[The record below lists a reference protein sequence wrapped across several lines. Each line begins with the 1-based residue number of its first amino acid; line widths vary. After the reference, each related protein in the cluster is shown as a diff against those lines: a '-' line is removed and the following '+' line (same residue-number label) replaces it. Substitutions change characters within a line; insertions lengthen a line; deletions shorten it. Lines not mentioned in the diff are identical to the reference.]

1 MVTTL
6 PEQAESQ
13 VAGGSAPRAK
23 VLDGTRRD
31 SGIGRTLLVACLACS
46 GLGLVGWAGWALAF
60 DGPST
65 NAALIFYTVKR
76 SDLPIQVTENGSLQS
91 QKTTELRCEVENV
104 GRERSG
110 TQILSIVPNGEYVKK
125 GDLLVELDAALIQDR
140 LDEQELQAERS
151 LNEQIQATVTFE
163 NQKTQNETLLAEAEL
178 KLALDDL
185 GLQQYEDEEGG
196 TFQLDLQLMD
206 LNIQTAEANR
216 LIRQTDLRG
225 IEQLAKLG
233 YRSKGDLEQARLA
246 ALSASSEVA
255 RQVSS
260 RKEMVDYTYRK
271 MKMELQGK
279 VATAKRNLL
288 QVGRNNQ
295 AQLLQAEAAKNGAD
309 RAYKKELEKLA
320 KYKKQLEKCEIF
332 APHEGMATYAIERD
346 RKTHVGE
353 GRTVRERQRIITL
366 PDLSSME
373 VKIGVHESV
382 LESIQ
387 EGLPATIAVDAF
399 PNRKYKGSIKSVAVL
414 ADPGEWHSTDVKV
427 YTTIVTIDEEVN
439 DLRPGMSSVV
449 EIHIE
454 RVRDVLTVPVQA
466 IVQIGEDNWVYVGSS
481 GGVEKRPVT
490 VGKTNEKF
498 IEIREGL
505 KAGERVVL
513 NPMTL
518 VQSEGGGANEIDP
531 EKDLDES
538 IEYGLGDAKKTPE
551 KKQGKSKPGKKSG
564 KKSAKKS
571 TKKPAQAKSP
581 AGKPVSKDK

>member
-6 PEQAESQ
+6 PEQTKSRAAIDTPSRGLPASR
-13 VAGGSAPRAK
+13 VAGNSEK
-23 VLDGTRRD
+23 
-31 SGIGRTLLVACLACS
+31 GRTLLVIGLVCS
-46 GLGLVGWAGWALAF
+46 GLGLLGWAGWALAF

-65 NAALIFYTVKR
+65 NGALIFYTVKK
-76 SDLPIQVTENGSLQS
+76 SDLPIQVTENGNLQS
-91 QKTTELRCEVENV
+91 QKTTELRCQVENV

-125 GDLLVELDAALIQDR
+125 GDLLVELDSALIQDR
-140 LDEQELQAERS
+140 LDEQELQTERS

-163 NQKTQNETLLAEAEL
+163 NQKTQNETLLAEAQL
-178 KLALDDL
+178 QLALDEL

-216 LIRQTDLRG
+216 LIRQTDLKG

-271 MKMELQGK
+271 MKMELEGK

-295 AQLLQAEAAKNGAD
+295 AQLLQAEAAKNGGD
-309 RAYKKELEKLA
+309 RAYKKEQEKLA
-320 KYKKQLEKCEIF
+320 KYKKQLDKCEIF

-346 RKTHVGE
+346 RKSHVGE

-366 PDLSSME
+366 PDLSAME

-382 LESIQ
+382 LESIT
-387 EGLPATIAVDAF
+387 EGLPATITVDAF
-399 PNRKYKGSIKSVAVL
+399 PNRKYRGSISSVAVL

-427 YTTIVTIDEEVN
+427 YTTIVTIEEEVA
-439 DLRPGMSSVV
+439 DLRPGMSAVV

-454 RVRDVLTVPVQA
+454 RVKNVLTVPVQA
-466 IVQIGEDNWVYVGSS
+466 IVQVGEENWVYVGSS
-481 GGVEKRPVT
+481 SEVEKRPVT

-518 VQSEGGGANEIDP
+518 VRSEDGGANEIDP
-531 EKDLDES
+531 ESDLDES
-538 IEYGLGDAKKTPE
+538 IEYGVDEQKKQAKKP
-551 KKQGKSKPGKKSG
+551 
-564 KKSAKKS
+564 
-571 TKKPAQAKSP
+571 TKKPTKKAAKQP
-581 AGKPVSKDK
+581 ASKPELQGK